1 MIIKNILA
9 SVTLLLVAFA
19 SRGQNIDSLNE
30 LIQDKEGR
38 ERVDPK
44 GTLNANDGSLG
55 TGSREVSDPTGR
67 LYLEKIENIAI
78 HIERQIE

>member
-30 LIQDKEGR
+30 LVFAEPAQEKFRIQ
-38 ERVDPK
+38 
-44 GTLNANDGSLG
+44 L
-55 TGSREVSDPTGR
+55 
-67 LYLEKIENIAI
+67 